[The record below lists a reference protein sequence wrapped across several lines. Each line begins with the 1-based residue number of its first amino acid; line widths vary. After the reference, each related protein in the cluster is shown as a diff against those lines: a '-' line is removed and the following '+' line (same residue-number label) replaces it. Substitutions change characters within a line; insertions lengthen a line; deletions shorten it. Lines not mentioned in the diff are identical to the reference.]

1 MVKRVIQQIEEA
13 ADYYGPEL
21 YSKLSFYSNFTPSQ
35 DNLSLDFIPVTGV
48 KPNSKMFI
56 VGLIPP
62 AANISGR
69 LLDRSASVASVL
81 GAPEDLGST
90 SAVAAGAPSGPTISE
105 PASGKGYGAS
115 YTKQD
120 AAFWDAYIKMVKRL
134 GADPYAIA
142 AVMQRESG
150 INPKAKNLARG
161 KDGKVILD
169 SKGNPVILAQ
179 GINQLSRAGLPA
191 GKAGDAEWETV
202 ANLSAEEQLKYVE
215 KTFSGKAKG
224 KTATQMYSVNLGGY
238 HDTNPDGSSYAS
250 IEAQNRWLAAHP
262 EDNVKEP
269 WGNPKVI
276 HPEDNGRFRRSA
288 NQQSCYNGNPAF
300 QTGPNGEKGPR
311 GVPGGVIMRDALGV
325 YMAGLPTPAVRA
337 EIDAALARAG
347 GNYTP
352 PAPPAPKAENT
363 NGEWV
368 DKGSA
373 NASKSKDDNSK
384 TAGKELA
391 KRQAELGA
399 KFSSAQKAEIKAT
412 TIAIQQMRDTPPL
425 RLLVNPAT
433 FKVSSEKVIADGN
446 WTRNGPIIE
455 HWGEGQD
462 KLEASGKVAGFF
474 AIDANSPNS
483 DASGEGPGLTRVA
496 RNFSASYHNLLSL
509 WLLYRNNAGI
519 YTKSLDGTEL
529 ARLSM
534 VGSIYIYYDDIMYV
548 GSFDSFNLTE
558 ADDKPYTLEYNFQFT
573 VRATFLLDRPD
584 NTKGKAQQTKALTSG
599 DASVDDFNRTVA
611 ESNARIPMPDNSKVV
626 DPFLANPG
634 AVLGGIS
641 AGASR
646 GNDLAID
653 PSVSAA
659 TKTSPELATLR
670 RSQLI
675 E

>member
-21 YSKLSFYSNFTPSQ
+21 YSKLSFYSSFTPSQ

-81 GAPEDLGST
+81 GAPEELG
-90 SAVAAGAPSGPTISE
+90 VASPPPQGESISPEGGAGL
-105 PASGKGYGAS
+105 PAGYIR
-115 YTKQD
+115 QPPEFFD
-120 AAFWDAYIKMVKRL
+120 AFVQMCKRL
-134 GADPYAIA
+134 GGDPYAIA
-142 AVMQRESG
+142 AVLQRESG
-150 INPKAKNLARG
+150 FNPRAKNVQNG
-161 KDGKVILD
+161 KIV
-169 SKGNPVILAQ
+169 AQ
-179 GINQLSRAGLPA
+179 GIHQLTWDGAKGFMTY
-191 GKAGDAEWETV
+191 DEYQNF
-202 ANLSAEEQLKYVE
+202 ANLSAQQQLYAVE
-215 KTFSGKAKG
+215 RGMKGRVKG
-224 KTATQMYSVNLGGY
+224 KSAHDIYSVNFGGFQA
-238 HDTNPDGSSYAS
+238 TNPDGSAYAS
-250 IEAQNRWLAAHP
+250 KGAQDKWIADHPGDKGKFKQADFQDLAVKQNRAFVTGEEGNKKIFQSALGKYVNGLPSPTLRSDIEAAIQ
-262 EDNVKEP
+262 
-269 WGNPKVI
+269 
-276 HPEDNGRFRRSA
+276 
-288 NQQSCYNGNPAF
+288 
-300 QTGPNGEKGPR
+300 
-311 GVPGGVIMRDALGV
+311 
-325 YMAGLPTPAVRA
+325 
-337 EIDAALARAG
+337 RAG

-352 PAPPAPKAENT
+352 PASPTPKAENT
-363 NGEWV
+363 NREWS
-368 DKGSA
+368 DRGSA
-373 NASKSKDDNSK
+373 NASKSKSDTAK

-483 DASGEGPGLTRVA
+483 GASGEGPGLTRVA

-584 NTKGKAQQTKALTSG
+584 NTKGKAQQTKSLTSG

-611 ESNARIPMPDNSKVV
+611 ESNARIPIPDNSKVV

-659 TKTSPELATLR
+659 TKTSPELAKLR

>member
-81 GAPEDLGST
+81 GAPEDLGVSKA
-90 SAVAAGAPSGPTISE
+90 SAPTTTPPTISE
-105 PASGKGYGAS
+105 AGSEKGYGAS

-120 AAFWDAYIKMVKRL
+120 ASFWDAYIRMVKRL

-179 GINQLSRAGLPA
+179 GINQLTRNGLPS
-191 GKAGDAEWETV
+191 GEQGNAEWENV
-202 ANLSAEEQLKYVE
+202 SNLSAEEQLKYVE
-215 KTFSGKAKG
+215 KTFRGRAKG
-224 KTATQMYSVNLGGY
+224 KTATQMYGVNLGGY
-238 HDTNPDGSSYAS
+238 QATNPDGSSYAS

-262 EDNVKEP
+262 EDNVKLP
-269 WGNPKVI
+269 WSLGGPKTI
-276 HPEDNGRFRRSA
+276 HPGDNGKFRDSRT
-288 NQQSCYNGNPAF
+288 QQSCYDGNPAF
-300 QTGPNGEKGPR
+300 QTGPNGEKSPR
-311 GVPGGVIMRDALGV
+311 GVPGGVVMQSSLDV
-325 YMAGLPTPAVRA
+325 YMKGLPTPAVRA

-352 PAPPAPKAENT
+352 PPPPAPKAENT
-363 NGEWV
+363 NGGWA

-373 NASKSKDDNSK
+373 NASKSKSDNAK

-425 RLLVNPAT
+425 RLLVNPET

-474 AIDANSPNS
+474 AIDANSPNP
-483 DASGEGPGLTRVA
+483 DAEGEGPGLTRVV

-584 NTKGKAQQTKALTSG
+584 NTKGKAQQTKSLTSG
-599 DASVDDFNRTVA
+599 DPSIDDFNRTVA
-611 ESNARIPMPDNSKVV
+611 ESNARVPMPDTSKVV
-626 DPFLANPG
+626 DPFLSNPG
-634 AVLGGIS
+634 GVLGGIS

-659 TKTSPELATLR
+659 TKNIP
-670 RSQLI
+670 
-675 E
+675 

>member
-1 MVKRVIQQIEEA
+1 MAKRVIQQIEEA

-81 GAPEDLGST
+81 GAPEDLGVT
-90 SAVAAGAPSGPTISE
+90 SAAAPSGPTISE
-105 PASGKGYGAS
+105 PASGSGKRYGAS

-120 AAFWDAYIKMVKRL
+120 ASFWDAYLKMVKRL

-150 INPKAKNLARG
+150 INPKAKNIARD
-161 KDGKVILD
+161 KNGKVILD

-191 GKAGDAEWETV
+191 GKAGDAEWENV

-215 KTFSGKAKG
+215 KTFSGRAKG

-300 QTGPNGEKGPR
+300 QTGPNGETGPR
-311 GVPGGVIMRDALGV
+311 GVPGGVIMRDALGD
-325 YMAGLPTPAVRA
+325 YMTGLPTPAVRA

-373 NASKSKDDNSK
+373 NASKSKSDNSK

-474 AIDANSPNS
+474 AIDANSPNP
-483 DASGEGPGLTRVA
+483 DAEGEGPGLTRVA

-584 NTKGKAQQTKALTSG
+584 NTKGKAQQTNALTSG
-599 DASVDDFNRTVA
+599 DPSIDEFNRTVE
-611 ESNARIPMPDNSKVV
+611 ESNARIPMPDRPVGPDQLN
-626 DPFLANPG
+626 NPSG
-634 AVLGGIS
+634 WLGGLS

-646 GNDLAID
+646 GEDLAID

-659 TKTSPELATLR
+659 TKTSPELAKLR